1 MMGKLPVG
9 NLGGEQSNSRTPR
22 SIGGIRKEAKVNFL
36 SARSAKSM
44 LVFCA
49 AFSVAMI
56 LFRCGRAGVV
66 FGAEA
71 LQPFA
76 TFSTREVDIDIE
88 DGEIEVLASFTLG
101 PSSNGLNVPKE
112 TVSLQVTGGTASY
125 SVTIPAG
132 SFKENKSGEFNFLGT
147 INGVKIIGS
156 IRPGRAGAFEF
167 EVVTERA
174 NVRGIANPVTVSL
187 TIGDDG
193 GSRSVRAKIE

>member
-1 MMGKLPVG
+1 
-9 NLGGEQSNSRTPR
+9 
-22 SIGGIRKEAKVNFL
+22 VNFL

-76 TFSTREVDIDIE
+76 TFTAREVDIDIE